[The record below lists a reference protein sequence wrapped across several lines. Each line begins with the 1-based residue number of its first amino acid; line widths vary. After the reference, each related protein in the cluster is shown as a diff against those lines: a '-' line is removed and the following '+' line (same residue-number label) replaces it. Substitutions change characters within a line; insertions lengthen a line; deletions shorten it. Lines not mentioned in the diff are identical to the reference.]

1 MKRFLLLLLCVP
13 LVIGA
18 AEESVSALNERALDL
33 LDAGDFDGAVSALE
47 LAAAR
52 GDDPVITKNLAVA
65 RNNRG
70 LEHIRAGR
78 TWKAAQDFEA
88 AIRLID
94 DDPLFR
100 VHLGYAWLKARDYG
114 RAEVALREARR
125 RHPDFPKVYDFLGFL
140 HYARDELAPAIEAYE
155 KRLELEPSDWASRQ
169 LERARREFEV
179 SGDYVDR
186 SSNDFTLKFLGSRT
200 NYAVAD
206 EVLKLL
212 EAARATVCSDLGH
225 FPVDRTTVL
234 LYDDSSF
241 RKATGAH
248 DWVGGLYDGK
258 IRLPL
263 NDFGRQKKR
272 LAETA
277 RHEYTHRVIADLV
290 PNCPTWVNE
299 GVAEWFE
306 RGGEGSHD
314 DVRALRAQGRDIPSF
329 AEMPETFAD
338 QTDANLVR
346 VQYAASQ
353 SFLAFLRERYGLG
366 SIRQFL
372 MGLGRGDEVDVAMRK
387 NFGRPLDELEG
398 QWRREILR

>member
-1 MKRFLLLLLCVP
+1 MKVLLVLALCFTFVG
-13 LVIGA
+13 GA
-18 AEESVSALNERALDL
+18 TESVTDLNERALGL
-33 LDAGDFDGAVSALE
+33 LDEGDFDGAVTVLQQ
-47 LAAAR
+47 AAAR

-70 LEHIRAGR
+70 LEHIRQGR

-88 AIRLID
+88 AIRLLG

-125 RHPDFPKVYDFLGFL
+125 LHPEFPKVYDFLGFM
-140 HYARDELAPAIEAYE
+140 HYARDELGPAIEAYE
-155 KRLELEPSDWASRQ
+155 RRLELEPSDWAARQ
-169 LERARREFEV
+169 LERARREFAV
-179 SGDYVDR
+179 SSEYVDR

-206 EVLKLL
+206 EVLKIL

-234 LYDDSSF
+234 LYDDTSF

-277 RHEYTHRVIADLV
+277 RHEYTHRVMADLV

-306 RGGEGSHD
+306 QGGEGSHD
-314 DVRALRAQGRDIPSF
+314 DIRALEAQGRSIPSF
-329 AEMPETFAD
+329 ADMPATFAD
-338 QTDANLVR
+338 QKDANLVR

-353 SFLAFLRERYGLG
+353 SFLGFLRQKYGLG
-366 SIRQFL
+366 AIRQFL
-372 MGLGRGDEVDVAMRK
+372 MSLGRGEEIDQAMRK
-387 NFGRPLDELEG
+387 NFGRTLGELEK
-398 QWRREILR
+398 QWRHEILR